1 MIPKKHWKLIGL
13 YFEDD
18 PELKQEMRDIMLDKY
33 LDQTDN
39 DVSEALGM
47 MAWRLEKAE
56 GQESYEECAI
66 IKDILDYFEYFPR
79 G

>member
-1 MIPKKHWKLIGL
+1 MIPKKHWKLIVL
-13 YFEDD
+13 YFGDD